1 LQLKSKERK
10 QDEEPITLESS
21 AHFGGNNS
29 SSGHVRIIGSVGGNY
44 SKIGQSNV
52 STNPSHKTNS
62 SIDLSKAGNR
72 N

>member
-21 AHFGGNNS
+21 ANFGGNTS
-29 SSGHVRIIGSVGGNY
+29 SSGHARIIGSVGGNY
-44 SKIGQSNV
+44 SKIGQTHASANL
-52 STNPSHKTNS
+52 SHKTNS
-62 SIDLSKAGNR
+62 SIDLSKAANR